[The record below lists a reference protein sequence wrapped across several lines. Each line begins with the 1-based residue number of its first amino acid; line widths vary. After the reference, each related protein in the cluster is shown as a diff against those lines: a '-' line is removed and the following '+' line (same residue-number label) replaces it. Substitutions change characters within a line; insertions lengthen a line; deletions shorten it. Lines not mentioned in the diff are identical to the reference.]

1 MDFQT
6 LFNGLLIV
14 TWAGVGFLVQ
24 RVFKRLD
31 DLERQDRKL
40 VGEIHE
46 IRENLPSNYVTKDD
60 LRDAIRSLEHHLE
73 RIEIKLDG
81 R

>member
-1 MDFQT
+1 MSGSEPQ
-6 LFNGLLIV
+6 GIP
-14 TWAGVGFLVQ
+14 GVGFLVQ